1 MKELTADPYYMQ
13 WSQIHVLGF
22 VNATYQYH
30 RSPRTRIAQ
39 RVVSHKT
46 AACRSVSKQLIT
58 LSLLQEELD
67 SVIRTSV
74 VPEWHLC

>member
-46 AACRSVSKQLIT
+46 AACRSVSKQFIT
-58 LSLLQEELD
+58 FSLLREEPE
-67 SVIRTSV
+67 SVVRISV